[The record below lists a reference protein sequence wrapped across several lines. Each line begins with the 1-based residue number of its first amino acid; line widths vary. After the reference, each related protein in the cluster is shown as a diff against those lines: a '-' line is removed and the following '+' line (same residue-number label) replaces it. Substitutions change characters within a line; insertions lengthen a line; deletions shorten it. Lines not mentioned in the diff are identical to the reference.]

1 VVTVQGISG
10 NINQSPFFAHPQLI
24 RDTVMTYNEH
34 SLAAIHDTPRDRG
47 PVFPLLM
54 FFAAYRT
61 GLTYREG
68 FARNGNQ

>member
-1 VVTVQGISG
+1 
-10 NINQSPFFAHPQLI
+10 
-24 RDTVMTYNEH
+24 MTSKERC
-34 SLAAIHDTPRDRG
+34 LAAIRGEGVDRI